1 MKQRFFLIINALLL
15 LFSTNS
21 WGILHL
27 VLTRGVDSAIPIAI
41 VPFANEQIMPV
52 KMGDAPLSTRVSNV
66 IATDLQNSGRL
77 KVMLGS
83 DTEHMPHQPADVKI
97 NYWRKQNVNYMV
109 VGSVKR
115 VDDSRYSVKFSLLDV
130 YKHNQLGA
138 NPTLGNQALVLM
150 SQVLT
155 VSETQLRAL
164 AHHISDLIYQK
175 IIGQHGIFST
185 RIAYV
190 LLQRPVNKP
199 PVYKLII
206 ADYDGFNPQAILIS
220 HQPIMSPAWSP
231 NGQKLAYVSFESG
244 QAAIYISD
252 ITTGKRRLITRFS
265 GINGAPAFSPDG
277 DKLAVVLSKGRN
289 PNIYII
295 NLLTKQMRQITRG
308 LAINTEPAWASN
320 GDSLLF
326 TSDRGGAPQIYQVNL
341 LTNKIKRLTFNGNY
355 NAHASFSENDK
366 TIVLLHRG
374 EDTDGKFGVAL
385 FDLDSGVMQVLAD
398 DNDQSPSLAPN
409 GSMVIYAK
417 QSKGRGELAMVST
430 DGRVS
435 LQLPAEQGDVRE
447 PVWSPFLANGTA

>member
-1 MKQRFFLIINALLL
+1 MKQRLLLVISALLL
-15 LFSTNS
+15 LFSTSS
-21 WGILHL
+21 WSILHL

-41 VPFANEQIMPV
+41 VPFANGQIPGNSPNTTALPSSV
-52 KMGDAPLSTRVSNV
+52 TDI
-66 IATDLQNSGRL
+66 IAADLQNSGRF
-77 KVMLGS
+77 KAMMGS
-83 DTEHMPHQPADVKI
+83 DTDHMPHQPGDVQI
-97 NYWRKQNVNYMV
+97 GYWRKQNVNYMI
-109 VGSVKR
+109 VGSVNR
-115 VDDSRYSVKFSLLDV
+115 AGGDQYNVKFSLLDV
-130 YKHNQLGA
+130 YKRNQLGA

-150 SQVLT
+150 SQMLT
-155 VSETQLRAL
+155 VSGTQLRAL

-175 IIGQHGIFST
+175 IIGQRGVFST

-190 LLQRPVNKP
+190 LLRRSANKP

-252 ITTGKRRLITRFS
+252 IATGKRRLITRFP

-277 DKLAVVLSKGRN
+277 KQLAVVLSKGRN

-295 NLLTKQMRQITRG
+295 NLMTKQIRQVTRG
-308 LAINTEPAWASN
+308 LAINTEPAWTPD
-320 GDSLLF
+320 GKSLVF

-341 LTNKIKRLTFNGNY
+341 LTNKTKRLTFNGNY
-355 NAHASFSENDK
+355 NAHASFNTDGK
-366 TIVLLHRG
+366 TILLLHRG
-374 EDTDGKFGVAL
+374 EDTDGQFGIAL
-385 FDLDSGVMQVLAD
+385 FDVASGVMQVLAD

-417 QSKGRGELAMVST
+417 QSQGRGELAMVST
-430 DGRVS
+430 DGRVN

-447 PVWSPFLANGTA
+447 PAWSPFLTNGTT